1 MGSSLKSFKDKPQ
14 KDEPQEETKHMTED
28 ESHGNQTLL
37 DQVRGIIGEE
47 NLPKSSVSNLKM
59 CLEILE
65 ELAEKRGLDYLK
77 ENRELRVC

>member
-1 MGSSLKSFKDKPQ
+1 
-14 KDEPQEETKHMTED
+14 MTED

-37 DQVRGIIGEE
+37 DQVREIIGEE

-77 ENRELRVC
+77 ENRELIIDQIEKTDSMF

>member
-1 MGSSLKSFKDKPQ
+1 
-14 KDEPQEETKHMTED
+14 MTEE
-28 ESHGNQTLL
+28 ESHGEQTLL
-37 DQVRGIIGEE
+37 DQVREIIGEE

-77 ENRELRVC
+77 ENRELIIDQIEKTDNMF